1 MIEIFKFISFISF
14 IIGILIGILIGLIL
28 SVISGKERKK

>member
-14 IIGILIGILIGLIL
+14 IIGIWIGILIGLIL